1 MAGGWQPAGR
11 SDGLEEL
18 DRETTRRGAPD
29 RRRPA
34 LALLAGA
41 ALALALGFGTG
52 IFDRGPTD
60 LDVSAA
66 YREGSET
73 GAEEAE
79 AAWTAETERLAAEA
93 DRRGRA
99 DAEAEIGDELII
111 GGRSSYNYEAG
122 LEAGLLM
129 LDRETG
135 AAFAEGWAAGY
146 LDGYEGA
153 SGERPDEAPDPPER
167 APGDVGGPGR

>member
-1 MAGGWQPAGR
+1 MAGGPGPAGR

-18 DRETTRRGAPD
+18 DRETRRAPAD
-29 RRRPA
+29 LRRPA
-34 LALLAGA
+34 LALIAGV

-52 IFDRGPTD
+52 IFDGGPTE

-73 GAEEAE
+73 GADEAE

-93 DRRGRA
+93 DQRGRA
-99 DAEAEIGDELII
+99 DAEAQIGDELIV
-111 GGRSSYNYEAG
+111 GGRGSYNYEAG
-122 LEAGLLM
+122 LQAGLLM
-129 LDRETG
+129 LEREAD
-135 AAFAEGWAAGY
+135 AAFGEGWAAGY

-153 SGERPDEAPDPPER
+153 SGERPVSAPDPPER
-167 APGDVGGPGR
+167 APLDVGGSGR

>member
-1 MAGGWQPAGR
+1 MAGGREPAGR

-18 DRETTRRGAPD
+18 APETRRAPPD

-34 LALLAGA
+34 AALLAGA

-52 IFDRGPTD
+52 IFDRGPTE
-60 LDVSAA
+60 LDVSSA
-66 YREGSET
+66 YREGSEQ

-99 DAEAEIGDELII
+99 DAEAQIGDELII
-111 GGRSSYNYEAG
+111 GGRNGYNYDAG
-122 LEAGLLM
+122 LEAGLLA
-129 LDRETG
+129 LDRESD
-135 AAFAEGWAAGY
+135 AAFGRGWAAGY
-146 LDGYEGA
+146 LDGYEDAG
-153 SGERPDEAPDPPER
+153 GERPDSAPDPPER
-167 APGDVGGPGR
+167 APPDSWGAGR